1 MNPTKKELSCNQT
14 RNVRTAFVSYSELN
28 DKDTLFGGEIMSHFD
43 SACGRAVFNFVK
55 RPSFTA
61 TVDLIAFIQP
71 VQKNEAIYVEAYVSG
86 CGNTSVEAFAKL
98 TATDVRTGESR
109 ICAYAFLTFVI
120 TDSSD
125 PDFLMPL
132 IQPESEEE
140 KLICSGYE
148 ERRTNN
154 LIKRNQNS
162 RLLAGLSTKQIWD
175 AQK

>member
-1 MNPTKKELSCNQT
+1 M
-14 RNVRTAFVSYSELN
+14 
-28 DKDTLFGGEIMSHFD
+28 
-43 SACGRAVFNFVK
+43 
-55 RPSFTA
+55 
-61 TVDLIAFIQP
+61 
-71 VQKNEAIYVEAYVSG
+71 
-86 CGNTSVEAFAKL
+86 EAFAKL

-125 PDFLMPL
+125 PDFVMPL

>member
-1 MNPTKKELSCNQT
+1 M
-14 RNVRTAFVSYSELN
+14 
-28 DKDTLFGGEIMSHFD
+28 
-43 SACGRAVFNFVK
+43 
-55 RPSFTA
+55 
-61 TVDLIAFIQP
+61 IAFIQP

-125 PDFLMPL
+125 PDFVMPL

>member
-125 PDFLMPL
+125 PDFVMPL
-132 IQPESEEE
+132 IQP
-140 KLICSGYE
+140 
-148 ERRTNN
+148 
-154 LIKRNQNS
+154 
-162 RLLAGLSTKQIWD
+162 
-175 AQK
+175 

>member
-86 CGNTSVEAFAKL
+86 CGNTSVEAVAKL
-98 TATDVRTGESR
+98 PATDVRTGESR
-109 ICAYAFLTFVI
+109 ICACAVLTFDI
-120 TDSSD
+120 TNSSD
-125 PDFLMPL
+125 PDFVMPL
-132 IQPESEEE
+132 VQPESEEE

-148 ERRTNN
+148 ERMTKY
-154 LIKRNQNS
+154 LIKRNQKR